1 MFGYKSAGIAEKMM
15 NALPSGNT
23 RRANRDP
30 PVLAPETPGMAR
42 ADETYIAA
50 TQFTIVSTPFFRW
63 NQ

>member
-1 MFGYKSAGIAEKMM
+1 MFGYKSAGIGEKLA
-15 NALPSGNT
+15 NILPTGHI

-50 TQFTIVSTPFFRW
+50 TQFTVASTPFFRW

>member
-1 MFGYKSAGIAEKMM
+1 MFGYKTAGIGEKMV
-15 NALPSGNT
+15 NVLPSGHL
-23 RRANRDP
+23 RRAIRAP

-50 TQFTIVSTPFFRW
+50 TQFTVVSTPFFRW